1 MALPGSPNALCEW
14 GQRNFG
20 LRGSLGRDEDDTQ
33 ATLAHAKA
41 WGVVKFP
48 VTLLGAPTLFG
59 APRSAH
65 ITGQEATTTE
75 MTACEMASG
84 GEQERRSGVNGC
96 ATPSGAPRQESCGDA
111 PHSALEHAHCTTGV
125 TLIPRSMAQRS
136 LARCRGRQ
144 AGAAREGNS
153 CGCWR
158 ETLLGAPR
166 WVHGLWCALHVGVT

>member
-1 MALPGSPNALCEW
+1 MRSRGLVEGGARACALRVAVRCDVRVEAGARGLAAGRARASCVT
-14 GQRNFG
+14 G
-20 LRGSLGRDEDDTQ
+20 LRI
-33 ATLAHAKA
+33 
-41 WGVVKFP
+41 F
-48 VTLLGAPTLFG
+48 
-59 APRSAH
+59 H
-65 ITGQEATTTE
+65 ITGQEATSTE

-84 GEQERRSGVNGC
+84 REQERRSGVNGC

-166 WVHGLWCALHVGVT
+166 WAWSVVCIACWCYVRNALRSLCIC